1 MQQLILLVSAAFIYM
16 ISLLLG
22 SALENYYFV
31 LNLCVIPIII
41 SGYFFNRLT
50 AILVTAFCCCLSAT
64 LAYSGIQFG
73 DILQCILLFICAA
86 AISFII
92 KKRYKK
98 IISDN
103 QDKIKSLKE
112 KFTAE
117 KTSGEQV
124 TTFKGHLENKVA
136 RISELYYSVKRVGSC
151 FTFDCLLNA
160 LQDIMAAS
168 FKFKSCRLITLY
180 NTEGAVNIDKIY
192 KITKEKVEQTE
203 RAGYED
209 GLLKAML
216 RKKQLLAIDIR
227 KGKEDSEEFIFPEDF
242 TTFIAAPI
250 IAGDKT
256 NAVLAAEDID
266 MDHTDHFA
274 ILSNQFSMALE
285 RIKLYELVQELAI
298 TDGLTG
304 VFVRRHLLERLN
316 EEMARADH
324 FKTRVSALMID
335 VDNFKEY
342 NDKYGHLKGDVLLKS
357 IGGVLKSN
365 VRDID
370 ILGRYGGEEFCV
382 VLPDT
387 DSAGARFVAERL
399 RRGIEDIKATISI
412 GVSTYPEDAKDSS
425 HLIEK
430 ADNML
435 YKAKQAGKNKVCAY
449 EQEQ

>member
-1 MQQLILLVSAAFIYM
+1 MQQLILLVSAAFIYT

-22 SALENYYFV
+22 TGSENYYFI
-31 LNLCVIPIII
+31 LNLCVIPVVI
-41 SGYFFNRLT
+41 SGYFFNRFT
-50 AILVTAFCCCLSAT
+50 TILVTAFCCFLSLT
-64 LAYSGIQFG
+64 FAYSGIQVSY
-73 DILQCILLFICAA
+73 ILQCILLFISAA

-92 KKRYKK
+92 KKRYNKAIFDSQNNVK
-98 IISDN
+98 L
-103 QDKIKSLKE
+103 LKE
-112 KFTAE
+112 KFTTEETA
-117 KTSGEQV
+117 GGQV
-124 TTFKGHLENKVA
+124 SSFKEHLENKVA

-160 LQDIMAAS
+160 LQDIIAAS

-180 NTEGAVNIDKIY
+180 NAEGATKIDKIY
-192 KITKEKVEQTE
+192 KITKEKAEQAE

-209 GLLKAML
+209 GLLKAIL

-227 KGKEDSEEFIFPEDF
+227 KDKEDSEEFIFPEDL
-242 TTFIAAPI
+242 TTFMATPI

-256 NAVLAAEDID
+256 NAILAAEDID
-266 MDHTDHFA
+266 IDHADHYA

-316 EEMARADH
+316 EEIARADH

-342 NDKYGHLKGDVLLKS
+342 NDKYGHLKGDILLKNIGS
-357 IGGVLKSN
+357 ILKSN

-387 DSAGARFVAERL
+387 DSDGAKFVAERL
-399 RRGIEDIKATISI
+399 RCGIEGIRATISI
-412 GVSTYPEDAKDSS
+412 GVSTYPEAAKDSS

-435 YKAKQAGKNKVCAY
+435 YKAKQSGKNRVCEYAH
-449 EQEQ
+449 EQ